1 MEAEAAKAAAEA
13 EAAAAPTEKDMI
25 NDIRENRRRERRQ
38 VTFSLVYSMF
48 RCFDTLFSISH
59 YFFNDWSWSI
69 QSVLQFYL
77 RRWLGANWSGK
88 YDFAQN
94 GGFLL

>member
-38 VTFSLVYSMF
+38 VTFSLVFSMF

-59 YFFNDWSWSI
+59 YFF
-69 QSVLQFYL
+69 
-77 RRWLGANWSGK
+77 
-88 YDFAQN
+88 
-94 GGFLL
+94 

>member
-38 VTFSLVYSMF
+38 VTLSPIFSMF
-48 RCFDTLFSISH
+48 YTQSFLFFI
-59 YFFNDWSWSI
+59 FFYYR
-69 QSVLQFYL
+69 V
-77 RRWLGANWSGK
+77 
-88 YDFAQN
+88 
-94 GGFLL
+94 

>member
-38 VTFSLVYSMF
+38 VTLPPIFSMF
-48 RCFDTLFSISH
+48 RILLLYSI
-59 YFFNDWSWSI
+59 FFI
-69 QSVLQFYL
+69 LHFFIIEYKKLLQF
-77 RRWLGANWSGK
+77 
-88 YDFAQN
+88 
-94 GGFLL
+94 

>member
-38 VTFSLVYSMF
+38 VTFSTIFSMH
-48 RCFDTLFSISH
+48 RVCLDTNFSISF
-59 YFFNDWSWSI
+59 FFNT
-69 QSVLQFYL
+69 
-77 RRWLGANWSGK
+77 
-88 YDFAQN
+88 
-94 GGFLL
+94 FL

>member
-38 VTFSLVYSMF
+38 VTLSLIFSMF
-48 RCFDTLFSISH
+48 RILLLYSI
-59 YFFNDWSWSI
+59 FFI
-69 QSVLQFYL
+69 LHFFIIEYKKLLQF
-77 RRWLGANWSGK
+77 
-88 YDFAQN
+88 
-94 GGFLL
+94 